1 TDRLDTKRECHR
13 LDREFDQIMAEY
25 NQYKPNIDTQLDP
38 NSDVLPSGSG
48 SMAIKPWYSCDYTDC
63 QFRTQYTRSLNRHK
77 QCVHLNLTCN
87 QCHKVF
93 ADVSLVELHIKS
105 CHISNSITGNA
116 KPLIRCKVGDCDYQ
130 SISGNDIKRHKES
143 MHSMRSDLSSKFKLK
158 CHKCGKAF
166 ASMVSLRTHMNVE
179 HIQSNLITRN
189 QLNRYECYYP
199 NCEYTHKLWS
209 YITRHINNH
218 LSRKLKRL
226 KSYIFECE
234 ICGQTYMHLKSMRRH
249 FESVH
254 TLYEKQYYKCGLI
267 GCPFKTDVLVQ
278 MFSHNSQHEPHTT
291 DTITFNSVP
300 DDRETTAELIDSTI
314 ANGLHGSDDVLS
326 MEMIDSYSGRMVSEE
341 LAIPMNPVANQRSTD
356 KPIDSVIEVIESE
369 SLSTRPNASNGDN
382 DFVFGSNLLNQKNVT
397 KSNEMSAING
407 DSIGSV
413 LRSVLS
419 KKSDHNTSHYRSYC
433 NKCNV
438 MLASETAYN
447 NHMMRRHSTHRCL
460 QCSLVFEDFEQLMQH
475 SQNECSQI
483 SRIYICEQYN
493 CFFECTDSLV
503 FDDHKRTHLTTCR
516 DNSNDIAVKT
526 EPIDSDK
533 CDDICG
539 EEQGTDLLS
548 KIDVKTESADV
559 DNSSDKLVENANV
572 ILKHSYTKRKRL
584 PTGRRRARG

>member
-1 TDRLDTKRECHR
+1 
-13 LDREFDQIMAEY
+13 
-25 NQYKPNIDTQLDP
+25 
-38 NSDVLPSGSG
+38 
-48 SMAIKPWYSCDYTDC
+48 
-63 QFRTQYTRSLNRHK
+63 
-77 QCVHLNLTCN
+77 
-87 QCHKVF
+87 
-93 ADVSLVELHIKS
+93 
-105 CHISNSITGNA
+105 
-116 KPLIRCKVGDCDYQ
+116 
-130 SISGNDIKRHKES
+130 
-143 MHSMRSDLSSKFKLK
+143 MRSDLSCNQCPFKCHNFYAYNQHMNLHKNLTAKFKLK

-166 ASMVSLRTHMNVE
+166 ASMVSLRTHINVE

-209 YITRHINNH
+209 IITRHVNNH
-218 LSRKLKRL
+218 LSRTPKRL
-226 KSYIFECE
+226 KSYIFMCE

-249 FESVH
+249 FSSVH
-254 TLYEKQYYKCGLI
+254 TLYEKQYYKCGSI

-278 MFSHNSQHEPHTT
+278 MFSHNSQHEPYTI

-300 DDRETTAELIDSTI
+300 DDRKTTAELIDSTI

-326 MEMIDSYSGRMVSEE
+326 MEMIDSYSGRMVSSEF
-341 LAIPMNPVANQRSTD
+341 AIPMNPVANELSTD

-397 KSNEMSAING
+397 KSHEMSPING
-407 DSIGSV
+407 DSFAFV
-413 LRSVLS
+413 LRSILS
-419 KKSDHNTSHYRSYC
+419 KKSDHNTSHRNYC

-460 QCSLVFEDFEQLMQH
+460 QCSLVFEDFEQLIQH

-503 FDDHKRTHLTTCR
+503 FDDHKRTHLTTTCR

-533 CDDICG
+533 CDDMCG
-539 EEQGTDLLS
+539 EEQGLNVRTLVATDRQTVSVESHCIRESESRVELNSGDNTNKTGTDLLS

-584 PTGRRRARG
+584 PTGRRRARGCKC